1 MLGMSFGIIFTLKK
15 TGDEYKNRYGKKGCE
30 DYNKLYTK
38 DGKGEEILNEEAY
51 KTFYTLAE
59 NENLFIR
66 E

>member
-1 MLGMSFGIIFTLKK
+1 MSIK
-15 TGDEYKNRYGKKGCE
+15 TGMGKKVVKIII
-30 DYNKLYTK
+30 NFIQK
-38 DGKGEEILNEEAY
+38 DGKGEEILNKEAY